1 LTIPHHDI
9 VIVGSGF
16 SGIGMG
22 IFLKKAGRND
32 FLILE
37 KAADIGGTW
46 RDNNYPGAAC
56 EPGLVALLLRPGRD
70 PRLHEGLREQ
80 VRPAAALPR
89 QQRTARCPLG

>member
-1 LTIPHHDI
+1 MTIPHHDI

-56 EPGLVALLLRPGRD
+56 DVPS
-70 PRLHEGLREQ
+70 HMYSFSFEQ
-80 VRPAAALPR
+80 NPDWSRFYSGQAEILS
-89 QQRTARCPLG
+89 LIHI